1 MVEQQEKM
9 LLLIRMSDEIQERAR
24 RGEGEEVIF
33 EIAQRLPKEDLVET
47 ATGAFLG
54 IATICILLI
63 IAAII
68 MMKNK

>member
-1 MVEQQEKM
+1 
-9 LLLIRMSDEIQERAR
+9 MSDEIQERAR

-33 EIAQRLPKEDLVET
+33 EIAQRLPKENLVET
-47 ATGAFLG
+47 ATGSFLG

-68 MMKNK
+68 IRKNK

>member
-1 MVEQQEKM
+1 MVEQQEKI
-9 LLLIRMSDEIQERAR
+9 LLLIRMPDEIQERAR

-33 EIAQRLPKEDLVET
+33 EIAQRLPKENLAET

-68 MMKNK
+68 MRKNK

>member
-24 RGEGEEVIF
+24 RCEGEEVIF
-33 EIAQRLPKEDLVET
+33 EIAQRLPKENLAET

-68 MMKNK
+68 MRKNK

>member
-68 MMKNK
+68 IRKNK

>member
-1 MVEQQEKM
+1 MP
-9 LLLIRMSDEIQERAR
+9 DEIQERAR
-24 RGEGEEVIF
+24 RCEGEEVIF

-68 MMKNK
+68 MSKNK

>member
-54 IATICILLI
+54 IATICILI
-63 IAAII
+63 IIEAII
-68 MMKNK
+68 MRKNK

>member
-24 RGEGEEVIF
+24 RCEGEEVIF
-33 EIAQRLPKEDLVET
+33 EIAQRLPKENLAET
-47 ATGAFLG
+47 ATGALLG
-54 IATICILLI
+54 IATICIFLI

-68 MMKNK
+68 MRKNK

>member
-1 MVEQQEKM
+1 MP
-9 LLLIRMSDEIQERAR
+9 DETQERAR

-33 EIAQRLPKEDLVET
+33 EIAQRLPKEDLAET

-68 MMKNK
+68 IRKNK

>member
-1 MVEQQEKM
+1 M
-9 LLLIRMSDEIQERAR
+9 LIRMSDEIQERAK
-24 RGEGEEVIF
+24 RGDGEEVIF
-33 EIAQRLPKEDLVET
+33 EISQRLPKEDLAET

-68 MMKNK
+68 MRKNK

>member
-1 MVEQQEKM
+1 MVEQQEKI

-33 EIAQRLPKEDLVET
+33 EIAQRLPKENLAET

-54 IATICILLI
+54 IATICIFLI